1 MNKIDENNYT
11 RSFQIC
17 EDIIIVFYVTSLP
30 ELNSMATGGA
40 DSTDAN
46 KRNLV
51 VDEAAFEEQFLRCHI
66 CRERFDQQDKTPK
79 SLPCNHTFCLPCLKQ
94 VA

>member
-1 MNKIDENNYT
+1 
-11 RSFQIC
+11 
-17 EDIIIVFYVTSLP
+17 
-30 ELNSMATGGA
+30 MATGGA
-40 DSTDAN
+40 DSTDSN

-66 CRERFDQQDKTPK
+66 CRERFDQQEKTPK

-94 VA
+94 VGGISLIENHYDKMHNM

>member
-1 MNKIDENNYT
+1 
-11 RSFQIC
+11 
-17 EDIIIVFYVTSLP
+17 
-30 ELNSMATGGA
+30 MATGG
-40 DSTDAN
+40 DDDAN

-66 CRERFDQQDKTPK
+66 CHEKFDQTEKAPK

-94 VA
+94 VR

>member
-1 MNKIDENNYT
+1 
-11 RSFQIC
+11 
-17 EDIIIVFYVTSLP
+17 
-30 ELNSMATGGA
+30 MATGGD
-40 DSTDAN
+40 DSDAN

-66 CRERFDQQDKTPK
+66 CREKFDQNDKPPK

-94 VA
+94 VLCQSVFCHTHFFLSYLELESVLSDNAKMSLDC